1 MNNIIATS
9 AGADITPHAEAH
21 QFLEDCDEVLIA
33 LSGGKDSIAMVLHI
47 IELGY
52 RHKIK
57 LIHHDIDSGNPLFDW
72 AVTPS
77 YVRAFARHLD
87 LQLIESGRV
96 GGFKQELYK
105 EDGLSGG
112 YWWDDEDGHTVNLG
126 KPRVN
131 TRRRFPAIS
140 ANLTSRW
147 CSSFLKID
155 VCTVYIRAKYNNLE
169 KVMVLTG
176 ERREESSNRA
186 KYEEFEPDR
195 AHAPTKRI
203 AMRWRPVI
211 DWDERA
217 VWEIMR
223 RHGINP
229 HPAYKLGWGRL
240 SCMCCIFGSKNQWA
254 SVRAIAPAQF
264 EELAAMESD
273 FDHTIHAKKTVTQL
287 ADAGEVY
294 SEIQNQ
300 FVVQLATSE
309 EYHGLISCEP
319 HEWELPAGAYG
330 ESNGPS

>member
-9 AGADITPHAEAH
+9 AGADQHTEALA
-21 QFLEDCDEVLIA
+21 FLQDCDSVLIA
-33 LSGGKDSIAMVLHI
+33 LSGGKDSIATVLHI

-52 RHKIK
+52 RHKIR
-57 LIHHDIDSGNPLFDW
+57 LIHHDIDSGHPLFDW

-77 YVRAFARHLD
+77 YVRAFAQHFD
-87 LQLIESGRV
+87 LPLIESGRV

-112 YWWDDEDGHTVNLG
+112 YWWKDEDGYTVNEG
-126 KPRVN
+126 KPKVN

-155 VCTVYIRAKYNNLE
+155 VCAVYIRARYNNLE
-169 KVMVLTG
+169 KILVLTG

-186 KYEEFEPDR
+186 KYAEFETDR

-211 DWDERA
+211 DWSERE
-217 VWEIMR
+217 VWAILK
-223 RHGINP
+223 RHGVNP

-254 SVRAIAPAQF
+254 SVRKIAPTQF
-264 EELAAMESD
+264 NELAAMEQE
-273 FDHTIHAKKTVTQL
+273 FNHTIHAKKTITQL
-287 ADAGEVY
+287 ADEGQVYPEVLRQTWNV
-294 SEIQNQ
+294 SE
-300 FVVQLATSE
+300 ATRDVYMESI
-309 EYHGLISCEP
+309 YLTP
-319 HEWELPAGAYG
+319 AQWKLPAGAYG
-330 ESNGPS
+330 ESNGPT